1 LNSHQAVIY
10 HFHLFQIIWHEPCV
24 DNGQGDAPM
33 RSNQII
39 TGVLCVA
46 TLAMAFAV
54 AAARATATPGATPG
68 TTPETA
74 NVCAR
79 EAAVRE
85 RIDNIP
91 GGYLRAITVV
101 ETGRW
106 DDARKASFAWP
117 WTVTAEGEGKYYP
130 TKAAAIRAVRDLRD
144 RGLTNIDIG
153 CMQINLR
160 YHGDA
165 FDSLAEGFEP
175 SRNIAYA
182 AEFLHRLRERE
193 ISWARAVQFYH
204 SSIPEHQRRYYRK
217 IRHTLSALS
226 AHEPAR
232 RVAAATSRHPKYTR
246 PKTGRLRWKPIP
258 MRRSAQTHRF
268 VRKAPSA
275 PTKQAVMAKVTGP
288 VTPDWAKRRTHDPV
302 RAALRLRPF
311 KP

>member
-1 LNSHQAVIY
+1 
-10 HFHLFQIIWHEPCV
+10 
-24 DNGQGDAPM
+24 M
-33 RSNQII
+33 RSNRFI

-46 TLAMAFAV
+46 TLALAFGVATAP
-54 AAARATATPGATPG
+54 AAATSGTTSG

-79 EAAVRE
+79 ETAARE
-85 RIDNIP
+85 RIDGVP
-91 GGYLRAITVV
+91 GGYLRAISVV

-130 TKAAAIRAVRDLRD
+130 TKAAAIRAVRDLRN

-165 FDSLAEGFEP
+165 FDSLEEGFEP

-182 AEFLHRLRERE
+182 AEFLNRLRERE
-193 ISWARAVQFYH
+193 KSWARAVQFYH

-217 IRHTLSALS
+217 IRHTLSAFG
-226 AHEPAR
+226 AHEPAAR
-232 RVAAATSRHPKYTR
+232 RAIAVSRHPKYTR

-258 MRRSAQTHRF
+258 LRRSTQTHRF

-275 PTKQAVMAKVTGP
+275 PTKQTVMAKTTGPVTP

>member
-1 LNSHQAVIY
+1 
-10 HFHLFQIIWHEPCV
+10 
-24 DNGQGDAPM
+24 M

-46 TLAMAFAV
+46 TLALAFAV
-54 AAARATATPGATPG
+54 AAAPVAATPEKTLK
-68 TTPETA
+68 TA

-79 EAAVRE
+79 EAAARE
-85 RIDNIP
+85 RIDDIP

-153 CMQINLR
+153 CMQINLH

-182 AEFLHRLRERE
+182 AEFLNRLRERKK
-193 ISWARAVQFYH
+193 SWTRAIQFYH
-204 SSIPEHQRRYYRK
+204 SSIPEHQQRYYRK
-217 IRHTLSALS
+217 IRHTLSTMD
-226 AHEPAR
+226 AHEPAAR
-232 RVAAATSRHPKYTR
+232 RVAAAASRHPKYTR

-258 MRRSAQTHRF
+258 LRRSAQTHRF
-268 VRKAPSA
+268 VRKAPSV
-275 PTKQAVMAKVTGP
+275 PSGQTVMAKSTGP
-288 VTPDWAKRRTHDPV
+288 ATPDWAQRRAHDPV